1 MKLDICMLISCVEA
15 AASRGL
21 TGCDWVNDYDDILV
35 LGFAAAANDIHYTAA
50 VKPKVATVV
59 KELAAA
65 LSHNR
70 HNEST

>member
-15 AASRGL
+15 ASRGL
-21 TGCDWVNDYDDILV
+21 TGCDSVNDYDDILV
-35 LGFAAAANDIHYTAA
+35 LGFAAAANDIHYTA

>member
-1 MKLDICMLISCVEA
+1 MKLDICMLMSCVEA
-15 AASRGL
+15 ASGGL
-21 TGCDWVNDYDDILV
+21 TGCDSVNDYDDILV